1 MPDAVHLLL
10 FLPITSRVQG
20 RTNGRPD
27 STNRYLRF
35 APVHRHVTRPRPHS
49 PWYIGQMR
57 LFLRIF
63 LLLGGGL
70 LATAPV
76 RAGETESGPMTA
88 SVPKD
93 VQVAVAANFG
103 APMRRIAA
111 EFERKTHHSVHIVI
125 AATGTLYAQ
134 IENGAPFE
142 ILLAA
147 DESTPRRL
155 EDEGK
160 GIAGSRFTYALGR
173 LALWSMRPGYVDGGG
188 AVLRQGHF
196 AHMAVANPRLAP
208 YGAAAF
214 EVLRGL
220 GLAET
225 LEPKLVLG
233 ENVAQAAQFV
243 ATGAAELGFV
253 AWSQVTSPGQPSV
266 GSWWLVPDA
275 LYSPIRQ
282 GALLLRPGASDP
294 AARALHEYLRSA
306 DARDIIRS
314 YGYGLEDDAAPAIPR
329 SLPGR

>member
-20 RTNGRPD
+20 RTNGAPD

-35 APVHRHVTRPRPHS
+35 APVHRHVTPGRPHA
-49 PWYIGQMR
+49 PWYIGQVR
-57 LFLRIF
+57 LFAWIF

-70 LATAPV
+70 LSTAPA
-76 RAGETESGPMTA
+76 RAGEAENGAMTVN
-88 SVPKD
+88 VPKD

-111 EFERKTHHSVHIVI
+111 EFERNTHASVHIVT

-142 ILLAA
+142 ILIAA

-155 EDEGK
+155 EAEGK
-160 GIAGSRFTYALGR
+160 GISGSRFTYALGR
-173 LALWSMRPGYVDGGG
+173 LVLWSIRRGYVDRDGV
-188 AVLRQGHF
+188 VLRQGHF

-225 LEPKLVLG
+225 LGPKLVLG
-233 ENVAQAAQFV
+233 ENVAQTAQFV

-282 GALLLRPGASDP
+282 AAILLRPGASDP
-294 AARALHEYLRSA
+294 AARALHEYLRSP

-314 YGYGLEDDAAPAIPR
+314 YGYGLDDDAAPAIPNSR
-329 SLPGR
+329 PGR